1 MRFPFFARLALLFCL
16 TAPALAQV
24 SEAEADRRVA
34 ALAEELKSPFCPG
47 KTLMTCTSNQAYTLR
62 KEMHE
67 MVLRGLS
74 NDEVI
79 AELKLRY
86 GDEVENPPQPWYTF
100 FVPLMPYL
108 AETRRLAKPEP
119 GETIRRDPAV
129 GEARAGRDN
138 SQKPGGWRS
147 QSRERQRGTL
157 LAAKKVPITG
167 PEMFPYVYEVSS
179 ADVMMQGS
187 VLAGKVRVEARADSD
202 GDALSKLAGDLTGG
216 PRATEVGQEGVDFVL
231 DAVLP

>member
-16 TAPALAQV
+16 TAPALALV

-108 AETRRLAKPEP
+108 LGVLVVILVGWYWLRRGKAEAPATPAAPEASEDVERLA
-119 GETIRRDPAV
+119 RLRARVAAV
-129 GEARAGRDN
+129 DDE
-138 SQKPGGWRS
+138 
-147 QSRERQRGTL
+147 
-157 LAAKKVPITG
+157 
-167 PEMFPYVYEVSS
+167 
-179 ADVMMQGS
+179 
-187 VLAGKVRVEARADSD
+187 
-202 GDALSKLAGDLTGG
+202 
-216 PRATEVGQEGVDFVL
+216 
-231 DAVLP
+231 

>member
-16 TAPALAQV
+16 AAPALAQV

-108 AETRRLAKPEP
+108 LGVLVVILVGWYWLRRGKAEAPATPAAPEASEDVERLA
-119 GETIRRDPAV
+119 RLRARVAAV
-129 GEARAGRDN
+129 DDE
-138 SQKPGGWRS
+138 
-147 QSRERQRGTL
+147 
-157 LAAKKVPITG
+157 
-167 PEMFPYVYEVSS
+167 
-179 ADVMMQGS
+179 
-187 VLAGKVRVEARADSD
+187 
-202 GDALSKLAGDLTGG
+202 
-216 PRATEVGQEGVDFVL
+216 
-231 DAVLP
+231 